1 MPFQFKEEIPNNL
14 DLLKKLSLK
23 KKKKFFFILAVLC
36 LHCSAQSLHCSV
48 GAFCSCSVWASRG
61 AQATEL
67 LGFSSCG
74 AGLAVLGH
82 VGS

>member
-36 LHCSAQSLHCSV
+36 LHCSGRVL
-48 GAFCSCSVWASRG
+48 SCSVSAFSSCSVVFYCG
-61 AQATEL
+61 ARAPEL

-74 AGLAVLGH
+74 AGLVAPQYVAP
-82 VGS
+82 

>member
-1 MPFQFKEEIPNNL
+1 MPVQFKEEIPNNL
-14 DLLKKLSLK
+14 DLLKMLSL

-36 LHCSAQSLHCSV
+36 LHCSAQGLHCSV
-48 GAFCSCSVWASRG
+48 GAFSSCSVRASRG
-61 AQATEL
+61 AQAAEL

>member
-1 MPFQFKEEIPNNL
+1 MVASSSQGGDSLQFRPFEKAFL
-14 DLLKKLSLK
+14 

-36 LHCSAQSLHCSV
+36 LHCSAQGLHCSV
-48 GAFCSCSVWASRG
+48 GAFSSCSVRASRG
-61 AQATEL
+61 AQAAEL